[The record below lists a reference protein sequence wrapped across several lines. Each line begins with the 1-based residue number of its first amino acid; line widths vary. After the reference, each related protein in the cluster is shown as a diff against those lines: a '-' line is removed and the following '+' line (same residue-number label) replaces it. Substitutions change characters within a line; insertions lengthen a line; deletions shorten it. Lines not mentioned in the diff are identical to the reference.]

1 MAESESEQELIDEGE
16 LEKMEWEVREMA
28 KKIREYRKTL
38 PDNLRNTLDSA
49 LSSSHSFFPSISSG
63 LAVISYLYTI
73 SSTNLLCLFYAG
85 TQDQDCEQKMIQL
98 KETVS
103 RNAANMPKV
112 IKRVRECVERIHRL
126 DSLDGRTIH
135 PAFTRRRLN

>member
-28 KKIREYRKTL
+28 KKITEYRKTL

-49 LSSSHSFFPSISSG
+49 LSSSHSFFPSISDPLPSSSEC
-63 LAVISYLYTI
+63 LTI
-73 SSTNLLCLFYAG
+73 APG

-126 DSLDGRTIH
+126 DSLGGRTIH

>member
-1 MAESESEQELIDEGE
+1 MAESEPEQELIDEGE

-63 LAVISYLYTI
+63 DLLSLYYLI
-73 SSTNLLCLFYAG
+73 NKSSVSSFSDAG
-85 TQDQDCEQKMIQL
+85 TQDQDSEQKMIQL

-126 DSLDGRTIH
+126 DSLGGRTIH